1 MMPIDVTEEFR
12 RDVLGVA
19 EAPGSP
25 VAEPKSSAV
34 AEEFRLET
42 LGVTHPGH
50 LATMELDP
58 EYFLALKNYY
68 STWNL
73 P

>member
-1 MMPIDVTEEFR
+1 MPIDVTEGFK
-12 RDVLGVA
+12 RDVLGAA
-19 EAPGSP
+19 EAAGSAC
-25 VAEPKSSAV
+25 AEPKGSAV
-34 AEEFRLET
+34 AEEFRRET

-50 LATMELDP
+50 LATMELDS